1 MTVDGLLWESRKRV
15 LAVESDIDT
24 LLDMLDPSGQERY
37 EDSDEFRML
46 DFLTLW
52 KGRLHAAN
60 VMLRDVSTAT
70 GGGDASVS

>member
-1 MTVDGLLWESRKRV
+1 MVDGLLWESRKRV
-15 LAVESDIDT
+15 MAVESDIDT

-46 DFLTLW
+46 DFLMLW

-60 VMLRDVSTAT
+60 VMMRDVSTAT